1 MFMDKVKW
9 INLDDK
15 LIIKN
20 DINKDII
27 VLFQDKN

>member
-1 MFMDKVKW
+1 MFIDKIKW

-27 VLFQDKN
+27 ILFQDKN

>member
-1 MFMDKVKW
+1 MFIDKIKW